1 MYLYISIPIYL
12 FTYLPIRRSI
22 DLYVYLSIYLSKIY
36 RVNNTRTYE
45 FQVVFNGDLGE

>member
-22 DLYVYLSIYLSKIY
+22 DLYVYLSKIY